1 MKFLSAGL
9 TNPGMKRELNEDNF
23 LILKDE
29 GVFVVADGMGGHNA
43 GEVASKI
50 AVDTIAEFFHAA
62 REDEDVTWP
71 YKLDP
76 TLSFDANKLMVCVKF
91 ANRRIFKCSI
101 LTPEYSGMGT
111 TIVSILAF
119 DGQDELY
126 VAHVGDSRCY
136 CLHDGQLSQVTEDHS
151 LVNEYI
157 KAGQI
162 TKEQAKTFPN
172 KNVIMRALGMKDN
185 VLIDIQKRP
194 ACAGDIYLLCSDGLS
209 DMVPDNDL
217 EALMRQDIPLDEIC
231 QQLIDLANSNGG
243 KDNITAVLV
252 KVTE

>member
-1 MKFLSAGL
+1 
-9 TNPGMKRELNEDNF
+9 MKRELNEDSYV
-23 LILKDE
+23 ILENE

-185 VLIDIQKRP
+185 VLVDIQKRT
-194 ACAGDIYLLCSDGLS
+194 ARAGEIYLLCSDGLS
-209 DMVPDNDL
+209 DMVSDQDMEAVLASGVSL
-217 EALMRQDIPLDEIC
+217 EEMTK
-231 QQLIDLANSNGG
+231 QLVDMANANGG
-243 KDNITAVLV
+243 KDNITVILV
-252 KVTE
+252 KVEP